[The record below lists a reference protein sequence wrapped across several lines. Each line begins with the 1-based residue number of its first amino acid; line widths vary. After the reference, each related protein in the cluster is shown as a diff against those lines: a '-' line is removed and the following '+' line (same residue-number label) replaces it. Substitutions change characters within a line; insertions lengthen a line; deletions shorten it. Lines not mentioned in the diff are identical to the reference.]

1 MNRRG
6 LTFWYNTALV
16 TFGVVALG
24 ITWSV
29 MSSGFSSSDVMKE
42 VVEEAVQDSANNL
55 QVIGKITG
63 SADVSDAKI
72 KVTSTPITSTTTGL
86 VDMRPQ
92 NIKVTYKIIK
102 LGSHEISY
110 DDIYSGMLNGTASS
124 LGDALIKAKEQ
135 GLISA
140 NPNMDE
146 KPDTTSAF
154 LYWVIQQ
161 NDDVF
166 LESNEIANLVVVY
179 SDKDRPISSE
189 FIKLQ
194 VEESEGMLLDIQ
206 RTIPTISGSVV
217 DLGGKIKN

>member
-1 MNRRG
+1 
-6 LTFWYNTALV
+6 
-16 TFGVVALG
+16 
-24 ITWSV
+24 
-29 MSSGFSSSDVMKE
+29 
-42 VVEEAVQDSANNL
+42 
-55 QVIGKITG
+55 
-63 SADVSDAKI
+63 
-72 KVTSTPITSTTTGL
+72 
-86 VDMRPQ
+86 
-92 NIKVTYKIIK
+92 
-102 LGSHEISY
+102 
-110 DDIYSGMLNGTASS
+110 
-124 LGDALIKAKEQ
+124 
-135 GLISA
+135 
-140 NPNMDE
+140 MDE